1 MKKDKNIGN
10 MSRIKVELE
19 RRLIVMRYS
28 KTSITH
34 NMRIFGW
41 VDEYLK
47 GYSQS
52 DYTKEWGQKFLA
64 EYMLHDNYA
73 PSMFRTARTLIRRL
87 DEIQENKL
95 FSPCFREAGWKC
107 PARFTEWWEKYLQ
120 SLAKRGF
127 RETTIQGRR
136 MYSGKLLSRLPET
149 VLTLESLTAADLY
162 RVFTQYEWPTT
173 SYYAASSLLSFLH
186 ENRVTKENLSACVPK
201 PTRPRAL
208 PSIYSG
214 EEIERLLSSVDRDSN
229 MGKRDY
235 AILMIASHMGL
246 RSSDIVNLSL
256 TDINY
261 IEKTVEI
268 TQIKTQRPVTLVM
281 NGEVEETITD
291 YIENGRPRSESDKI
305 FLSTQAPYTPLTA
318 ASGHAIANK
327 YFIRAGIA
335 AQGRERG
342 IHALRASYATALV
355 SQGIPYVVVQE
366 ALGHE
371 DPESAKYYVRVD
383 IKRLRT
389 CALDVPKPIG
399 AFAVMLGDLE
409 GVL

>member
-10 MSRIKVELE
+10 LDRIREELE

-28 KTSITH
+28 KVSIGH
-34 NMRIFGW
+34 SMRIYGW
-41 VDEYLK
+41 VEEYLK
-47 GYSQS
+47 GYSQR

-64 EYMLHDNYA
+64 EYILQENHA
-73 PSMFRTARTLIRRL
+73 PSMFRSARTLIRRL

-95 FSPCFREAGWKC
+95 FSPCFREAKWEC

-120 SLAKRGF
+120 SLLKQGLRK
-127 RETTIQGRR
+127 TTIRGRR

-149 VLTLESLTAADLY
+149 VLRLKDLAAADLY
-162 RVFTQYEWPTT
+162 RVFTQYEWPAT
-173 SYYAASSLLSFLH
+173 SYYAVSSLLSFLY
-186 ENRVTKENLSACVPK
+186 ESGVTKENLSACVPK
-201 PTRPRAL
+201 PKRPRAL
-208 PSIYSG
+208 PSIYSS
-214 EEIERLLSSVDRDSN
+214 EEIERLLSSVDGDSN

-235 AILMIASHMGL
+235 AILMIASYMGL
-246 RSSDIVNLSL
+246 RSSDIMNLSL
-256 TDINY
+256 ADINY
-261 IEKTVEI
+261 TEKTIEI
-268 TQIKTQRPVTLVM
+268 VQVKTERAVTLVM
-281 NGEVEETITD
+281 NSEVEEAITE
-291 YIENGRPRSESDKI
+291 YIKSGRPHSESDKV

-318 ASGHAIANK
+318 ASGHAIAHR
-327 YFIRAGIA
+327 YFTRAGIA

-355 SQGIPYVVVQE
+355 SKGVPYVVVQE

-399 AFAVMLGDLE
+399 AFAVILGDLE